1 MHVKFIHRLSFVF
14 LLSFL
19 FFPPCSI
26 GDQVSSRENPI
37 VRAVRK
43 ISPAVVNISTSKLVE
58 RGVNPFFLQENDDF
72 FNRFFRD
79 FFEPQK
85 RQYVKNSLE
94 K

>member
-1 MHVKFIHRLSFVF
+1 MPVKFSFRLFCVF

-19 FFPPCSI
+19 LFPHLSL

-43 ISPAVVNISTSKLVE
+43 VSPAVVNISTSKLVE
-58 RGVNPFFLQENDDF
+58 RRANPFFPQENDDF

-79 FFEPQK
+79 FFI
-85 RQYVKNSLE
+85 S
-94 K
+94 